1 MEISQLRALREVH
14 DRGSIAAAAQAL
26 EVTASSVSQQLTALQ
41 RKAGTA
47 LTYKVGRRTALTP
60 AGLALCSATV
70 DVEIALAKAD
80 AAVSSFRDS
89 ALEPVS
95 VAAFHS
101 AGLAFFGPLERA
113 LADSDGPAVQLFDQD
128 VAQKDFATL
137 AADYDLVIAHRLPN
151 SAPWPATVKAT
162 ELAYE
167 PLDVAVSS
175 RHRLAQRKSVKPAD
189 LRGERWISVHRG
201 FPLEGA
207 IEMIGTIAGE
217 EVEVAHRVNEFFVA
231 ASLVEQ
237 GDCVSLMP
245 RYLLSQRYFADLV
258 RLPLR
263 DPRLG
268 RRIDILARPE
278 SMERAA
284 VLHVINVLQRVMREL
299 LEPEVLSGPI
309 LLNHVQN

>member
-26 EVTASSVSQQLTALQ
+26 EVTASSISQQLTALQ
-41 RKAGTA
+41 RKAGTP

-60 AGLALCSATV
+60 AGLALCAAAV

-80 AAVSSFRDS
+80 AAVGSFRDS
-89 ALEPVS
+89 AVEPVT

-113 LADSDGPAVQLFDQD
+113 LHDAGGPVVQLSDED

-137 AADYDLVIAHRLPN
+137 AAHYDLVIAHRMAN

-167 PLDVAVSS
+167 PLDVAVSV
-175 RHRLAQRKSVKPAD
+175 RHRLAQRKSVKAAD

-237 GDCVSLMP
+237 GDCISLMP
-245 RYLLSQRYFADLV
+245 RYLVNRRYFSDLLL
-258 RLPLR
+258 LPLR
-263 DPRLG
+263 EPRLG

-278 SMERAA
+278 TMERTA
-284 VLHVINVLQRVMREL
+284 VVQVVNVLAHIMREL
-299 LEPEVLSGPI
+299 LDP
-309 LLNHVQN
+309 QAT

>member
-26 EVTASSVSQQLTALQ
+26 EVTASSISQQLTALQ
-41 RKAGTA
+41 RKAGTP

-60 AGLALCSATV
+60 AGLALCAAAV

-80 AAVSSFRDS
+80 AAVGSFRDS
-89 ALEPVS
+89 AVEPVT

-113 LADSDGPAVQLFDQD
+113 LHDAGGPVVQLSDED

-137 AADYDLVIAHRLPN
+137 AAHYDLVIAHRMAN

-167 PLDVAVSS
+167 PLDVAVSV
-175 RHRLAQRKSVKPAD
+175 RHRLAHRKSVKAAD

-237 GDCVSLMP
+237 GDCISLMP
-245 RYLLSQRYFADLV
+245 RYLVNRRYFSDLLL
-258 RLPLR
+258 LPLR
-263 DPRLG
+263 EPRLG

-278 SMERAA
+278 TMERTA
-284 VLHVINVLQRVMREL
+284 VVQVVNVLAHIMREL
-299 LEPEVLSGPI
+299 LDPQVT
-309 LLNHVQN
+309 

>member
-26 EVTASSVSQQLTALQ
+26 EVTASSISQQLAALQ
-41 RKAGTA
+41 RKAGTP

-60 AGLALCSATV
+60 AGLALCAAAV

-80 AAVSSFRDS
+80 AAVGSFRDS
-89 ALEPVS
+89 AVEPVT

-113 LADSDGPAVQLFDQD
+113 LHDAGGPVVQLSDED

-137 AADYDLVIAHRLPN
+137 AAHYDLVIAHRMAN

-167 PLDVAVSS
+167 PLDVAVSV
-175 RHRLAQRKSVKPAD
+175 RHRLAHRKSVKAAD

-237 GDCVSLMP
+237 GDCISLMP
-245 RYLLSQRYFADLV
+245 RYLVNRRYFSDLLL
-258 RLPLR
+258 LPLR
-263 DPRLG
+263 EPRLG

-278 SMERAA
+278 TMERTA
-284 VLHVINVLQRVMREL
+284 VVQVVNVLAHIMREL
-299 LEPEVLSGPI
+299 LDPQVT
-309 LLNHVQN
+309 